1 MATITR
7 TDFLQTFRTGINL
20 NAPNLAQNI
29 DATALARLQ
38 ALDTNGDGLVQGQTS
53 LGQAWTILDSFDNNG
68 RSASISSTSRGGD
81 MLRALTPV
89 GATPTVTP
97 GERVKQ
103 AALDRAANDRD
114 GYAYSNAPTSPLM
127 NLSGN
132 RTPGVS
138 RPSWLM
144 DNNKCNQFVGDAL
157 SRGGM
162 RMPTFKMTD
171 GSEHYVNAEKLPT
184 FTNHFDRVTDPSQI
198 RAGDIF
204 VVDYPGTGASTAHT
218 EVITGYDA
226 ASGDFKT
233 TGAHGDG
240 AYEKDRPAW
249 LQNMT
254 YDPANR
260 RWDDGG
266 NAVYIL
272 RPKMPA
278 PSGTVSI
285 RG

>member
-7 TDFLQTFRTGINL
+7 SEFLQNFRTGIDL
-20 NAPNLAQNI
+20 NAAGQTLNP
-29 DATALARLQ
+29 TARARLQ

-53 LGQAWTILDSFDNNG
+53 LGDAWRIIDSFDNNG
-68 RSASISSTSRGGD
+68 RSASISSLSPAGD
-81 MLRALTPV
+81 VLRALTPV
-89 GATPTVTP
+89 AVGAGTTVTP

-103 AALDRAANDRD
+103 AALTRAANDSA
-114 GYAYSNAPTSPLM
+114 GYAYDNAPTSPFI

-138 RPSWLM
+138 RPSWLAN
-144 DNNKCNQFVGDAL
+144 NNKCNQFVGDAL
-157 SRGGM
+157 ARGGM
-162 RMPTFKMTD
+162 RMPTFAMTD

-184 FTNHFDRVTDPSQI
+184 FTRHFDRITDPAQI
-198 RAGDIF
+198 RPGDIF
-204 VVDYPGTGASTAHT
+204 VVDYPGTGLSTAHT
-218 EVITGYDA
+218 EVITAYDA
-226 ASGDFKT
+226 ATGDFKT
-233 TGAHGDG
+233 TGAHSDG

-249 LQNMT
+249 MQSMT
-254 YDPANR
+254 YDAANQ

-266 NAVYIL
+266 SHLYIL

-278 PSGTVSI
+278 RSGTVSP